1 MYLGYT
7 QACVKLDAPANAEE
21 EEEAIEE
28 KGGHAKHE
36 ELPSHGE

>member
-7 QACVKLDAPANAEE
+7 QACVKLDAPVNAE